1 MSQPT
6 TSILLNSAT
15 PAAPT
20 GDQNA
25 TFQSDGS
32 TPLQSITLYPK
43 RATASLFGTVRI
55 NDLQQQAFLY
65 AADTGAANAYAVTLS
80 PAPTLAAGSVIV
92 FKAANANTGASTLA
106 VNGGSAKSL
115 KKQGSVALAAGDI
128 AASQIVTAVYD
139 GTTWQVSAGTQGA
152 TGAAGATGPTGAT
165 GPAGTPSVTTKGDLQ
180 TFSTVAARIGVGSD
194 GQILA
199 ADSTQTTGL
208 KWVNAASG
216 LFYGQGVAVASS
228 GNNTLT
234 LGSTPIANSLLIF
247 AGNTPLR
254 IGTDWSISGAV
265 VTLTPGLAGGTT
277 VVAMWATTNAS
288 PGGISLSGGITN
300 AVVRS
305 VASAFSYTSNP
316 TVTFPSGAASGDLV
330 VLCYTGSFQIASTP
344 TGWTLDTG
352 SQLTGSNE
360 NGSIMWRVLN
370 SGDISAGGVT
380 LAISGTHSQNVSMIC
395 YIGPTGGVREVVAS
409 RATGTDPVAV
419 SSSGAVVSTD
429 DAIYYTG
436 VRGGSATLSVNRGTM
451 KTQSNDSF
459 FQTEAVY
466 TESLSA
472 GGVVSASFS
481 GSSGLTNYQAIIIV
495 EGL

>member
-55 NDLQQQAFLY
+55 NDLQQQAFSY
-65 AADTGAANAYAVTLS
+65 ALDTGTANAYAVTLS
-80 PAPTLAAGSVIV
+80 PAPTIAAGSVVV
-92 FKAANANTGASTLA
+92 FKAANVNTGASTLA

-265 VTLTPGLAGGTT
+265 VSLVTGLTGGTT

-300 AVVRS
+300 AVIRS
-305 VASAFSYTSNP
+305 TSTVASYTNNP
-316 TVTFPSGAASGDLV
+316 AITFPSGAAAGDLCIV
-330 VLCYTGSFQIASTP
+330 CFSGSFQLASTP
-344 TGWTLDTG
+344 SGWTLDSG

-360 NGSIMWRVLN
+360 NGSIIYKILT
-370 SGDISAGGVT
+370 SGDISAGSVT
-380 LAISGTHSQNVSMIC
+380 LAISGTHSQYTSAIC
-395 YIGPTGGVREVVAS
+395 YIGPTGGIREIVAS
-409 RATGTDPVAV
+409 RAVTSPATLNT
-419 SSSGAVVSTD
+419 SGAVVATD
-429 DAIYYTG
+429 DAIYYGGLRG
-436 VRGGSATLSVNRGTM
+436 VATLSVNRGTM
-451 KTQSNDSF
+451 ITQINDSF
-459 FQTEAVY
+459 FQSACLY
-466 TESLSA
+466 SESLSA
-472 GGVVSASFS
+472 A
-481 GSSGLTNYQAIIIV
+481 GSVGATFTDSVAGTNYQAIIIV